1 MEQSI
6 CLKAMFRLKWRYN
19 TMEIKIKVET
29 MNSVNIVTERGT
41 ITRTIAYVDICDIP
55 KNIPLDI
62 NPRKQRMSGNVVKNI
77 RHSLISE
84 KNMFAILN
92 KGITII
98 SKSQSQNIKEK
109 SLILEFDKNYGLID
123 GGHTYMTILDVLE
136 NNIIEKGH
144 NFVSVEILSGEAL
157 DGYIIP
163 IASARNSTVQV
174 KNYSLTEL
182 DKGFEWIK
190 QALSGEECLT
200 NIVFKE
206 NDIGHV
212 KIDQLVW
219 LLAVTNP
226 NIFPVSSYGTYIRR
240 GKAMRLYIQEY
251 KQNGFTVDN
260 PFYSSKNIIKEL
272 IKLYDYMQCNYGC
285 THKNFIN
292 LKPVKVTSGKSDF
305 LKNELKYRVPN
316 QWLYPA
322 ICSIR
327 SILMTDSDGYLAW
340 TENPFSWVKKT
351 LPEIVEAQIKI
362 YKSCDLEQCRSG
374 VTIKALYEIGFKNK
388 K

>member
-1 MEQSI
+1 MAKFVIKTEAI
-6 CLKAMFRLKWRYN
+6 NTIGIKTDKGEILK
-19 TMEIKIKVET
+19 
-29 MNSVNIVTERGT
+29 
-41 ITRTIAYVDICDIP
+41 TIAYVDVCDIP
-55 KNIPLDI
+55 KDFPMDI
-62 NPRKQRMSGNVVKNI
+62 NPRKQRMSGNIVKNI
-77 RHSLISE
+77 KNSLIKE
-84 KNMFAILN
+84 KHMFEILN
-92 KGITII
+92 KGITLIA
-98 SKSQSQNIKEK
+98 KSQSSIGKT
-109 SLILEFDKNYGLID
+109 LTLEFDEGYGLID

-136 NNIIEKGH
+136 NGVINRGH
-144 NFVSVEILSGEAL
+144 NYVTLEVLSGEAL

-219 LLAVTNP
+219 LIAVTNP

-260 PFYSSKNIIKEL
+260 PFYRSKNIIKEL

-285 THKNFIN
+285 TYKNFIN
-292 LKPVKVTSGKSDF
+292 LKPVKATSGKSDF

-327 SILMTDSDGYLAW
+327 SILMTDVDGYLAW
-340 TENPFSWVKKT
+340 VENPFSWVKKA
-351 LPEIVEAQIKI
+351 LPKIVKAQIEI
-362 YKSCDLEQCRSG
+362 YKSCDLESCRSG
-374 VTIKALYEIGFKNK
+374 LSIKNLYEIGLECKIEIEES
-388 K
+388 